1 MKDIDLFSEVSVLV
15 LGDLIMDQFIYGNP
29 DRISREAPVLILEE
43 TARQINPGGAGNAAV
58 NIASLGGDAR
68 LAALVGD
75 DGAWSRLGPELA
87 DKDVCVS
94 STHIDENL
102 DSAVKTRIMAGSDQI
117 VRQQIVRLDS
127 RQKGQVKD
135 VHRQKLYG
143 SVAEI
148 IDEIDVVLFSDYG
161 LGLFKGEFISRLVNL
176 CRSHAVPMVADSR
189 YQLLDFAGVTIA
201 TPNLEEAGRAVESEI
216 EGEEEVV
223 AAGREILSSLQSDFL
238 LLTRGKE
245 GMTLL
250 EAGGDYEH
258 IPASNR
264 LDVYDVTG
272 AGDTVAAAV
281 ALGIGAGLEVLTAV
295 KLANAAAGVAITKE
309 GAAPVFKEE
318 LKEVVYR

>member
-1 MKDIDLFSEVSVLV
+1 MKDIDLFSEVSALII
-15 LGDLIMDQFIYGNP
+15 GDLIMDQFIYGSP

-58 NIASLGGDAR
+58 NIASLGGNAR
-68 LAALVGD
+68 LASLVGD

-87 DKDVCVS
+87 DNDVCTS
-94 STHIDENL
+94 STHVDENL

-127 RQKGQVKD
+127 RQKGQIKD
-135 VHRQKLYG
+135 AHRQKLYD
-143 SVAEI
+143 SVVEI
-148 IDEIDVVLFSDYG
+148 IDEVDVVLFSDYG
-161 LGLFKGEFISRLVNL
+161 LGLLKGEFISRLVNL
-176 CRSHAVPMVADSR
+176 CQSHEVPMVADSR
-189 YQLLDFAGVTIA
+189 YRLLDFAGVTIA

-216 EGEEEVV
+216 GGEEEVV

-245 GMTLL
+245 GMTFF

-281 ALGIGAGLEVLTAV
+281 ALGIGAGLEVLKAV